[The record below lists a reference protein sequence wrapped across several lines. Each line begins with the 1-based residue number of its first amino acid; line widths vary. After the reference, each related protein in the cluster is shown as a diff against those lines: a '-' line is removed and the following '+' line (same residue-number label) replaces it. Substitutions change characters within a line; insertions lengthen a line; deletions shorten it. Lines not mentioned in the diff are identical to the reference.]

1 MSKKVNAATVKGII
15 RASEPEPVTLD
26 YPFAGI
32 SAAITVTPHLSFADR
47 CRLVMGVTDMCFTDG
62 LYQPY
67 MYRLAWG
74 YQILIHY
81 TNLTL
86 PSKAEQVWALI
97 NQTDLL
103 SRVTA
108 VIGDDLAATEADI
121 REGIRARLSRSK
133 WDDVADNLAGLTAKM
148 QEMDND
154 KLATIAKEGA
164 PDGKIL
170 PFMPAAAG
178 KEES

>member
-15 RASEPEPVTLD
+15 RASEPEPVALN

-32 SAAITVTPHLSFADR
+32 SAVITVTP
-47 CRLVMGVTDMCFTDG
+47 DMCFTDG

-108 VIGDDLAATEADI
+108 VIGDDLAAMEADI

-148 QEMDND
+148 LEMDND
-154 KLATIAKEGA
+154 KLAAIAKEGA
-164 PDGKIL
+164 PEGKIL